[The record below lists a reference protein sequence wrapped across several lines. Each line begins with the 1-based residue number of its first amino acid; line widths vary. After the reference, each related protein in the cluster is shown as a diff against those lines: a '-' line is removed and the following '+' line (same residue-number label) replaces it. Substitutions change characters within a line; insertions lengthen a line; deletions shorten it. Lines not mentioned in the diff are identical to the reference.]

1 MKKDCIIYLGGSI
14 TQFSNLKY
22 LKKKKFKIILIDND
36 INCYCK
42 KYCDDFLNISQT
54 NISEILFNL
63 DKIIKKKNYNVID
76 SFGLAHFSYPA
87 INMIKKR
94 YLNNY
99 KKDYFLM
106 SKHVQKKEI
115 IKTKLTPKYIEIPEK
130 KKLFKRKNYFM
141 NKIYNFYK
149 NSNFKVFIKPSDT
162 HQGIGITE
170 INKKIGKKIFIK
182 KYFDIIIKTFQLSK
196 NLYLEK
202 STPGKLINLDFVKK
216 ENGDVIFFP
225 LVYRDKVKF
234 NGKKKYHT
242 VFEYINNKN
251 IIKNNSFQKI
261 KKILNKQFKNNKTF
275 GTIDLIQT
283 KDDLKILEISP
294 HFHHVNLFKF
304 LYNFDLIAPYFE
316 NYQQTILD
324 KKLSKNK
331 IGGCIFLDSK
341 NKFSENLIKFVKKN
355 SLKLIINNLQ
365 TNNKIKYFEK
375 DFLVNKSLRI
385 LYFQCENLKQIKKIY
400 LHLNAKKRKIFY

>member
-1 MKKDCIIYLGGSI
+1 MKKECVIYLGGSI
-14 TQFSNLKY
+14 TQLSNLRY
-22 LKKKKFKIILIDND
+22 LRKKKFKIILIDND
-36 INCYCK
+36 VNCYCK
-42 KYCDDFLNISQT
+42 RYCDDFLNISQT

-63 DKIIKKKNYNVID
+63 DKIIKKKNYKIID
-76 SFGLAHFSYPA
+76 SFGLAHFSYLA

-115 IKTKLTPKYIEIPEK
+115 IKSKLTPEYIEIPEK

-149 NSNFKVFIKPSDT
+149 KSNYKVFIKPSDT

-170 INKKIGKKIFIK
+170 INQKIPKTKFIK
-182 KYFDIIIKTFQLSK
+182 KYYDIIIKTFQLSK

-202 STPGKLINLDFVKK
+202 SIPGRLINLDFIKK
-216 ENGDVIFFP
+216 ENGDVIFLP

-251 IIKNNSFQKI
+251 TIENNSIQKI
-261 KKILNKQFKNNKTF
+261 KKILNRQFKNIKTF
-275 GTIDLIQT
+275 GTIDLMQT
-283 KDDLKILEISP
+283 NEKIKILEISP

-304 LYNFDLIAPYFE
+304 IYNLDLIGLYFE
-316 NYQQTILD
+316 NYQPEIIN
-324 KKLSKNK
+324 KKLSNNK
-331 IGGCIFLDSK
+331 IGGSIFLDSK
-341 NKFSENLIKFVKKN
+341 NKYSENLIKLVKKN
-355 SLKLIINNLQ
+355 SIKMMINNLQ
-365 TNNKIKYFEK
+365 TNNKIKYLEK

-385 LYFQCENLKQIKKIY
+385 LYFQCKNLKQIKKIY
-400 LHLNAKKRKIFY
+400 LHVNSKKRKIFS

>member
-1 MKKDCIIYLGGSI
+1 MKKECVIYLGGSI
-14 TQFSNLKY
+14 TQLSNLRY
-22 LKKKKFKIILIDND
+22 LRKKKFKIILIDND
-36 INCYCK
+36 VNCYCK
-42 KYCDDFLNISQT
+42 RYCDDFLNISQT

-63 DKIIKKKNYNVID
+63 DKIIKKKNYKIID
-76 SFGLAHFSYPA
+76 SFGLAHFSYLA

-115 IKTKLTPKYIEIPEK
+115 IKSKLTPEYIEIPEK

-149 NSNFKVFIKPSDT
+149 KSNYKVFIKPSDT

-170 INKKIGKKIFIK
+170 ISQKIAKTKFIK
-182 KYFDIIIKTFQLSK
+182 KYYDIIIKTFQLSK

-202 STPGKLINLDFVKK
+202 SIPGRLINLDFIKK
-216 ENGDVIFFP
+216 ENGDVIFLP

-251 IIKNNSFQKI
+251 TIENNSIQKI
-261 KKILNKQFKNNKTF
+261 KKILNRQFKNIKTF
-275 GTIDLIQT
+275 GTIDLMQT
-283 KDDLKILEISP
+283 NEKIKILEISP

-304 LYNFDLIAPYFE
+304 IYNLDLIGLYFE
-316 NYQQTILD
+316 NHQPEIIN
-324 KKLSKNK
+324 KKLSNNK
-331 IGGCIFLDSK
+331 IGGSIFLDSK
-341 NKFSENLIKFVKKN
+341 NKYSENLIKLVKKN
-355 SLKLIINNLQ
+355 SIKMMINNLQ
-365 TNNKIKYFEK
+365 TNNKIKYLEK

-385 LYFQCENLKQIKKIY
+385 LYFQCKNLKQIKKIY
-400 LHLNAKKRKIFY
+400 LHVNSKKRKIFS